1 MVGDEGGLMIN
12 YTEKGYGLHEAIK
25 DAGHFLRQE
34 NGEWVSSNDTAVQ
47 AIIDGFSISD
57 AANFVSGLIDDKA
70 KSLRDKFSKKV
81 SASEMAAWASKKLEA
96 DKFQVSKNNA
106 DAPTL
111 VIEAGFRGVT
121 VQNLVNKVI
130 SNFDTTSQRESRI
143 SGVAGKHKDAVK
155 SLASFSAINSYDFST
170 DWPNG

>member
-1 MVGDEGGLMIN
+1 MIN
-12 YTEKGYGLHEAIK
+12 YTEKGSGLHESIRK
-25 DAGHFLRQE
+25 QGHSLREE
-34 NGEWVSSNDTAVQ
+34 NGVWVSSNDAAVQ
-47 AIIDGFSISD
+47 SIIDGFSLVD
-57 AANFVSGLIDDKA
+57 AAVYVSELIDGRA
-70 KSLRDKFSKKV
+70 KQLRDKLAKKT
-81 SASEMAAWASKKLEA
+81 SPSEMAAWATKKLEA

-111 VIEAGFRGVT
+111 TIEAGFRGVT

-130 SNFDTTSQRESRI
+130 TNFDTISQRESKI

-155 SLASFSAINSYDFST
+155 ALASFSAINSYDFSA